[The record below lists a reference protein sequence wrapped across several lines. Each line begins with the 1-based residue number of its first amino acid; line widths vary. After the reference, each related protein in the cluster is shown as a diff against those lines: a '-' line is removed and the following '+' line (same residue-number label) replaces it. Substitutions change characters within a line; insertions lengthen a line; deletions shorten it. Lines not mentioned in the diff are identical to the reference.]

1 VLDFIF
7 TTRHNE
13 LKESSREAY
22 RLILNSI
29 NIGINIVILLQVCHI
44 LLIFGFHKM
53 RGISWLAET
62 RLASQ
67 EGLRS
72 MDSLFN

>member
-1 VLDFIF
+1 MLDFIF

-53 RGISWLAET
+53 RGIS
-62 RLASQ
+62 
-67 EGLRS
+67 
-72 MDSLFN
+72 